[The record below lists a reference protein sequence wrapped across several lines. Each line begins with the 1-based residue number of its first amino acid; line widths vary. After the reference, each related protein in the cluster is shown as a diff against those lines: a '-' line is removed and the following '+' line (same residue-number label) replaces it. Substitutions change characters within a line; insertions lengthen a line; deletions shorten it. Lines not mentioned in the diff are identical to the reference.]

1 MLQGR
6 YAEMTSDDN
15 RPIVAPASSKRRT
28 LIAGAAV
35 LALVAIG
42 AGTMLSFASRPSPA
56 LPRFSPLVTDGG
68 FQGSPAWSS
77 DGKAL
82 AYVSGVDGV
91 LQIFTRSLASSQP
104 LQLTHSGFNCADP
117 FWSPDDTRI
126 FYHSQAE
133 DSEGLWSISAAGG
146 QPQLMVKNATAAAI
160 SPDGRTLAFFR
171 EEAQNNSAF
180 GVQRSLWIASAN
192 GGDAR
197 RYMQPP
203 FDTSSFVDGMVRF
216 SPDGTKILAWVWGLY
231 SETDSRT
238 HIPETRFWA
247 IPWPTGKPYQVLP
260 SLTGSTPAAV
270 SFDWL
275 PGSRRI
281 VASLWDPATTGMH
294 LWIADLDRNTSTPVT
309 STVGSENR
317 PAVTADGQRMA
328 FASEAIDFNLVDIP
342 LDGSPPKTLLATSRN
357 ELEPSFN
364 RDGTHYAYIS
374 DKGGVLRIWARS
386 RNDEGSDKVVVGPEQ
401 FSAGDAT
408 LALGSLAMSPDGERV
423 AYQRYS
429 AGSGYQIW
437 ISTVRAAGPP
447 VLLAGTLFYQDA
459 PTWSP
464 DGGSLA
470 FVARTKGLTSALAV
484 MRVGSGAAPEIILPS
499 TPEIGLR
506 PQWSP
511 DGKWISVETSEGMMI
526 VSPDGKQKRL
536 ISEEFLMASA
546 WAADT
551 KHIYILREAD
561 KLRHYALSSLDIDTR
576 EERVINPD
584 LGPIPH
590 ASQPI
595 RGLTLSGRGT
605 IATSVATA
613 RSDIWV
619 MDNFVS
625 PPGILDR
632 WLPWR

>member
-1 MLQGR
+1 
-6 YAEMTSDDN
+6 
-15 RPIVAPASSKRRT
+15 
-28 LIAGAAV
+28 
-35 LALVAIG
+35 
-42 AGTMLSFASRPSPA
+42 
-56 LPRFSPLVTDGG
+56 
-68 FQGSPAWSS
+68 
-77 DGKAL
+77 
-82 AYVSGVDGV
+82 
-91 LQIFTRSLASSQP
+91 
-104 LQLTHSGFNCADP
+104 
-117 FWSPDDTRI
+117 
-126 FYHSQAE
+126 
-133 DSEGLWSISAAGG
+133 
-146 QPQLMVKNATAAAI
+146 
-160 SPDGRTLAFFR
+160 
-171 EEAQNNSAF
+171 
-180 GVQRSLWIASAN
+180 
-192 GGDAR
+192 
-197 RYMQPP
+197 
-203 FDTSSFVDGMVRF
+203 
-216 SPDGTKILAWVWGLY
+216 
-231 SETDSRT
+231 
-238 HIPETRFWA
+238 
-247 IPWPTGKPYQVLP
+247 
-260 SLTGSTPAAV
+260 
-270 SFDWL
+270 
-275 PGSRRI
+275 
-281 VASLWDPATTGMH
+281 
-294 LWIADLDRNTSTPVT
+294 
-309 STVGSENR
+309 
-317 PAVTADGQRMA
+317 
-328 FASEAIDFNLVDIP
+328 
-342 LDGSPPKTLLATSRN
+342 
-357 ELEPSFN
+357 
-364 RDGTHYAYIS
+364 
-374 DKGGVLRIWARS
+374 
-386 RNDEGSDKVVVGPEQ
+386 
-401 FSAGDAT
+401 
-408 LALGSLAMSPDGERV
+408 
-423 AYQRYS
+423 
-429 AGSGYQIW
+429 
-437 ISTVRAAGPP
+437 